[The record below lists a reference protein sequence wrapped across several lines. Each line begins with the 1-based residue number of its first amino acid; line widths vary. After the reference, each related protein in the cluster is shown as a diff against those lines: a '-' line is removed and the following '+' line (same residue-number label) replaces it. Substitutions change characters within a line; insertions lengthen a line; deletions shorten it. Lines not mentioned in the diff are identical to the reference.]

1 MLAIIDLTIDVENV
15 MSIVLVNLV
24 LSSPFV

>member
-15 MSIVLVNLV
+15 ISIVLVNLV